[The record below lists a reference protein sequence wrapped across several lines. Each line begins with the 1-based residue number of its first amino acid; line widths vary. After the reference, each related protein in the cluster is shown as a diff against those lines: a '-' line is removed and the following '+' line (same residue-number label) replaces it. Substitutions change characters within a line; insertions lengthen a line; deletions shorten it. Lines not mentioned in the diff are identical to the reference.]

1 MTPEEFHKV
10 SKDGRYRKTRSSRA
24 NFEAWVIGL
33 ISLATLLVL
42 LQASIEYS
50 GW

>member
-1 MTPEEFHKV
+1 MKPEDFHKL

-24 NFEAWVIGL
+24 NLEALVIGL
-33 ISLATLLVL
+33 ISLVTLYLL
-42 LQASIEYS
+42 LQASIEYA